1 MTMNKIYR
9 YRGVITPE
17 SLGCIR
23 AEISFSQHPVYAGVR
38 NRKLFRPDEAN
49 KGLEALKRWIST
61 GAFSAIL
68 IEGLSSAL
76 EAEGG
81 RHAAEWISEHA
92 DEPSSPLLILVGDD
106 DSYDFPFSAEV
117 LDSADVLLNVL
128 NT

>member
-1 MTMNKIYR
+1 MKMNKIYR
-9 YRGVITPE
+9 YSGVITPE

-38 NRKLFRPDEAN
+38 NRKLFRPDEAS
-49 KGLEALKRWIST
+49 KGVEVLKRWIST
-61 GAFSAIL
+61 GTFSAIL

-81 RHAAEWISEHA
+81 RHAAEWISDHA
-92 DEPSSPLLILVGDD
+92 AEPSSPLLILIGDD
-106 DSYDFPFSAEV
+106 DSYAFPFSTET
-117 LDSADVLLNVL
+117 LDSADGLLNVL